1 MEAEPLVGP
10 LPVAME
16 KTEPSVR
23 PSASVAERVPV
34 MVVSSA
40 PSPMSSPVMEAG
52 SSTALMVRAMA
63 WVVVPPRSSVMVTVK
78 ASVPLKLAVGV

>member
-1 MEAEPLVGP
+1 M
-10 LPVAME
+10 PVAME
-16 KTEPSVR
+16 KTVPSVR
-23 PSASVAERVPV
+23 PSGSVAERVPV
-34 MVVSSA
+34 MAEVSSA